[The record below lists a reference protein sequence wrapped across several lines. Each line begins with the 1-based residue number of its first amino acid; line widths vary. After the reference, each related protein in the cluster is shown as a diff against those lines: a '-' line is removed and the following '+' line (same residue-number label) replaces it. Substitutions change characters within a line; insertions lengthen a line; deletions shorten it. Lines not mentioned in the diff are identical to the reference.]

1 MLRTHL
7 TVLETSA
14 CRYPLS
20 PVFKL
25 PRSDS
30 QSTYGQDWHSVTY
43 RQFHNDVENF
53 AGHWLHTLT
62 QSGIA
67 PGSVVGVWIG
77 GYTYTD
83 VLHIY
88 GMSRAGY
95 VPQLFSLRL
104 PNPDVIYELLR
115 KANAKALVHESTFAS
130 VLQDSPFPTHLAL
143 GMEDIDVTGEPLPEL
158 RRVQPEDIA
167 FYFHTS
173 GSSGGSPK
181 LVPCSHRWL
190 DATVMKSSQTSAPQN
205 PARQDVTVWMGSM
218 CHIGQTFSTLS
229 SCSPFGFSEA
239 NFDLLKV
246 LIGSL
251 QHGSSVIQPT
261 QILFSSEELVAMVH
275 QCGLNRLNQFAAFLA
290 MHIRNAKSDPK
301 LLQVL
306 SSMDEVLYSG
316 MPLPREEE
324 EWAYR
329 NGIKLRNLFG
339 STEAGATLLS
349 IGDAGNNASLLQPL
363 AGTAYRFAPIKDQSQ
378 TEAAHQSTARMLEF
392 VILAESGDCPD
403 SSLRHADGHF
413 HTGDLFQEVAPGQ
426 YVSRGR
432 DDDWIKSENSLR
444 CDTKSI
450 EDNVR
455 MTCGSLIGECIVVGS
470 GRPSPVLFVEPNT
483 DMDPEKL
490 KKEIIRKTRQF
501 HSRRYLHE
509 RITST
514 NMIVIVPP
522 KTLPRTLTKGN
533 IRRKAV
539 EEAYKSQLDQIY
551 ALVR

>member
-14 CRYPLS
+14 SRYPLS

-30 QSTYGQDWHSVTY
+30 QSSHSQDWYSITY
-43 RQFHNDVENF
+43 RQFHTDVELF
-53 AGHWLHTLT
+53 ARHWSHILT
-62 QSGIA
+62 EILILDR
-67 PGSVVGVWIG
+67 IG
-77 GYTYTD
+77 GYTYND
-83 VLHIY
+83 VLNIY
-88 GMSRAGY
+88 GMSRAGF

-104 PNPDVIYELLR
+104 PSPEVIYELLG
-115 KANAKALVHESTFAS
+115 KANAKALVYESEFAP
-130 VLQDSPFPTHLAL
+130 VLRECPLPAYLVPCA
-143 GMEDIDVTGEPLPEL
+143 EDIEVTGHPLPEL
-158 RRVQPEDIA
+158 PHARPEDIA
-167 FYFHTS
+167 YFFHTS

-181 LVPCSHRWL
+181 LVPCSYRWL
-190 DATVMKSSQTSAPQN
+190 NATVMKSNQVCEPQTPG
-205 PARQDVTVWMGSM
+205 RQDVTVWMGSM
-218 CHIGQTFSTLS
+218 CHIGQTFTSNTVHVS
-229 SCSPFGFSEA
+229 SSPHRSRFLPRNWWPWSMVAVLTALTNLPRFSAIIFER
-239 NFDLLKV
+239 
-246 LIGSL
+246 
-251 QHGSSVIQPT
+251 Q
-261 QILFSSEELVAMVH
+261 
-275 QCGLNRLNQFAAFLA
+275 RL
-290 MHIRNAKSDPK
+290 DPK
-301 LLQVL
+301 LLSL
-306 SSMDEVLYSG
+306 LTSLDEVLYSG
-316 MPLPREEE
+316 MPLAREEE

-339 STEAGATLLS
+339 STEAGATLRS
-349 IGDAGNNASLLQPL
+349 VGGSEGNAVLLEPL
-363 AGTAYRFAPIKDQSQ
+363 AGTSYRFVPIGGDAGA
-378 TEAAHQSTARMLEF
+378 EAVHQSTARMFEF

-403 SSLRHADGHF
+403 ISLRQADGHF
-413 HTGDLFQEVAPGQ
+413 HTGDLFEQVAPGQ
-426 YVSRGR
+426 YLSRGR

-450 EDNVR
+450 EDHTR
-455 MTCGSLIGECIVVGS
+455 MVCGNLIAEAIVVGS

-514 NMIVIVPP
+514 SRIVIVSP

-539 EEAYKSQLDQIY
+539 EETYKSTAGLRSTPSVDN
-551 ALVR
+551 

>member
-20 PVFKL
+20 PAFKL
-25 PRSDS
+25 PGSGS
-30 QSTYGQDWHSVTY
+30 QSSHGQDWYSITY
-43 RQFHNDVENF
+43 RQFQIDVELT
-53 AGHWLHTLT
+53 ARHWSRTLT
-62 QSGIA
+62 QSGVA
-67 PGSVVGVWIG
+67 FGSVVGLWIG
-77 GYTYTD
+77 GYTYND
-83 VLHIY
+83 VLNIY

-104 PNPDVIYELLR
+104 PNPEVIYELLT
-115 KANAKALVHESTFAS
+115 KANAKALVYESAFES
-130 VLQDSPFPTHLAL
+130 VLLECPLPAHLAV
-143 GMEDIDVTGEPLPEL
+143 GVENIDSAEYPLPDL
-158 RRVQPEDIA
+158 PPAQPEDIA
-167 FYFHTS
+167 FFFHTS

-181 LVPCSHRWL
+181 LVPCSRRWL
-190 DATVMKSSQTSAPQN
+190 DATVMKSNQTCVPQN
-205 PARQDVTVWMGSM
+205 PERQDVTVWMGSM
-218 CHIGQTFSTLS
+218 CHIGQTFM
-229 SCSPFGFSEA
+229 
-239 NFDLLKV
+239 

-251 QHGSSVIQPT
+251 QHGTCVIQPT
-261 QILFSSEELVAMVH
+261 QISFSSEELVAMIH
-275 QCGLNRLNQFAAFLA
+275 RCGLNRLNQFAAFLA
-290 MHIRNAKSDPK
+290 NHLRASRLDPK
-301 LLQVL
+301 LLSLL
-306 SSMDEVLYSG
+306 SSLDEVLYSG
-316 MPLPREEE
+316 MPLAREEE

-329 NGIKLRNLFG
+329 NRIKLRNLFG
-339 STEAGATLLS
+339 STEAGATLRS
-349 IGDAGNNASLLQPL
+349 IGGTEDNAALLQPL
-363 AGTAYRFAPIKDQSQ
+363 AGTAYRFVPIGGEADA
-378 TEAAHQSTARMLEF
+378 EAAHQSTARMFEF

-403 SSLRHADGHF
+403 VSLRHADGHF
-413 HTGDLFQEVAPGQ
+413 HTGDLFQEVAPGH

-450 EDNVR
+450 EDNAR
-455 MTCGSLIGECIVVGS
+455 MMCGSLIGECIVVGS

-483 DMDPEKL
+483 DMDSEKL

-514 NMIVIVPP
+514 TRIVIVPP

-551 ALVR
+551 AC

>member
-1 MLRTHL
+1 MLSTHL

-30 QSTYGQDWHSVTY
+30 QSSHGQDWYSITY
-43 RQFHNDVENF
+43 RQFHIDVELF
-53 AGHWLHTLT
+53 ARHWSRTLT
-62 QSGIA
+62 QSGVPA
-67 PGSVVGVWIG
+67 GSVVGLWIG
-77 GYTYTD
+77 GYTYND
-83 VLHIY
+83 VLQIY

-104 PNPDVIYELLR
+104 PNPEVIYELLS
-115 KANAKALVHESTFAS
+115 KANAKALVYESAFAS
-130 VLQDSPFPTHLAL
+130 VLRDCPVPSHLAVDV
-143 GMEDIDVTGEPLPEL
+143 ENIDLTEYPLPEL
-158 RRVQPEDIA
+158 RQSQPEDIA
-167 FYFHTS
+167 FFFHTS

-190 DATVMKSSQTSAPQN
+190 DATVMKSNQTCVPQN
-205 PARQDVTVWMGSM
+205 PERQDVTVWMGSM
-218 CHIGQTFSTLS
+218 CHIGQTFTRRSLVV
-229 SCSPFGFSEA
+229 F
-239 NFDLLKV
+239 
-246 LIGSL
+246 SL
-251 QHGSSVIQPT
+251 QHGSC
-261 QILFSSEELVAMVH
+261 ELVALVH
-275 QCGLNRLNQFAAFLA
+275 RCGLNRLNQFAAFLA
-290 MHIRNAKSDPK
+290 THLRASRQDPK
-301 LLQVL
+301 LLSL
-306 SSMDEVLYSG
+306 LTSLDEVLYSG
-316 MPLPREEE
+316 MPLSREEA

-329 NGIKLRNLFG
+329 NSIKLRNLFG
-339 STEAGATLLS
+339 STEAGATLRS
-349 IGDAGNNASLLQPL
+349 IGGTEGNAALLQPL
-363 AGTAYRFAPIKDQSQ
+363 AGTAYRFVPIGGEAEA
-378 TEAAHQSTARMLEF
+378 EAAHQSTARMLEF

-403 SSLRHADGHF
+403 VSLRHADGHF

-450 EDNVR
+450 EDNAR
-455 MTCGSLIGECIVVGS
+455 MMCGSLIGECIVVGS

-483 DMDPEKL
+483 DMEPEKL
-490 KKEIIRKTRQF
+490 RKEIIRKTRQF

-509 RITST
+509 RITTTSH
-514 NMIVIVPP
+514 IVIVPP

-551 ALVR
+551 AC

>member
-218 CHIGQTFSTLS
+218 CHIGQT
-229 SCSPFGFSEA
+229 
-239 NFDLLKV
+239 
-246 LIGSL
+246 L

-261 QILFSSEELVAMVH
+261 QILFLPRNLSPCS
-275 QCGLNRLNQFAAFLA
+275 RLSWA

-324 EWAYR
+324 
-329 NGIKLRNLFG
+329 KFVG